1 MFLKSFSINRLIV
14 LIIAGGFLFLF
25 VETLIEH
32 QDVLPQERPAFIPII
47 VSIIGFILSLLAV
60 QSWKDGLIRLLHFY
74 LMLTVLAGIGGLFFH
89 NKERFERKEQE
100 TETVINE
107 KDAEEVKPPILAPTA
122 FIGLGAVGL
131 IGTARKRQAEVKN
144 AGH

>member
-32 QDVLPQERPAFIPII
+32 QDVLPKERPAFIPII

-74 LMLTVLAGIGGLFFH
+74 LMLTVLIGIGGLFFH
-89 NKERFERKEQE
+89 NKERFEREEKE
-100 TETVINE
+100 TETIISE
-107 KDAEEVKPPILAPTA
+107 KDAEEVKPPILAPA
-122 FIGLGAVGL
+122 ALIGLGAIGL
-131 IGTARKRQAEVKN
+131 IGTARKRQAEIREKV
-144 AGH
+144 

>member
-74 LMLTVLAGIGGLFFH
+74 LMLTVLADFS
-89 NKERFERKEQE
+89 
-100 TETVINE
+100 
-107 KDAEEVKPPILAPTA
+107 
-122 FIGLGAVGL
+122 FI
-131 IGTARKRQAEVKN
+131 IKRGSSVKN
-144 AGH
+144 KKPKQ

>member
-1 MFLKSFSINRLIV
+1 
-14 LIIAGGFLFLF
+14 
-25 VETLIEH
+25 
-32 QDVLPQERPAFIPII
+32 
-47 VSIIGFILSLLAV
+47 
-60 QSWKDGLIRLLHFY
+60 
-74 LMLTVLAGIGGLFFH
+74 
-89 NKERFERKEQE
+89 
-100 TETVINE
+100 VINE